1 MTAARVRLSAAA
13 RRSVGDAPVRE
24 GWVPRMLGCPPLP
37 RRPPPSPPRS
47 TSSAAPR
54 PGDLPWRGE
63 GALLLL
69 SAASGAADAFV
80 FLCVGQVFAGVMTG
94 NLVLLGASAA
104 GAGERGVA
112 LKVAVALGAYFCG
125 AAAGALMAGR
135 LGLRVPVLLGAEVVL
150 LGAAAVLWGL
160 ELVSSYGDRLG
171 LLALVAVAMGVQGRV
186 RVTPTNYFTG
196 TLTSLA
202 GRVALREL
210 RGGDGWVLGRLA
222 AVVAGAAVAALAER
236 WWSPGAA
243 LGALVPAA
251 GALVLETAPLRG
263 GGPRPDSGKP
273 RPDRGNPAGAA

>member
-1 MTAARVRLSAAA
+1 MSSA
-13 RRSVGDAPVRE
+13 
-24 GWVPRMLGCPPLP
+24 PPAL
-37 RRPPPSPPRS
+37 PPSPPPA
-47 TSSAAPR
+47 SSASRDGDAPS
-54 PGDLPWRGE
+54 RGE
-63 GALLLL
+63 AALLLL

-104 GAGERGVA
+104 GAGEDGVA
-112 LKVAVALGAYFCG
+112 LKVVVALAAYSCG
-125 AAAGALMAGR
+125 VAAGAHMAGR
-135 LGLRVPVLLGAEVVL
+135 RSFPVPALMAAEVVL

-160 ELVSSYGDRLG
+160 ELVTSYGHRLG
-171 LLALVAVAMGVQGRV
+171 LLALVALAMGVQGRV

-222 AVVAGAAVAALAER
+222 AVVVGAAVAALAER
-236 WWSPGAA
+236 WWIPGAA
-243 LGALVPAA
+243 LAPVVMAA
-251 GALVLETAPLRG
+251 GALILETVPGRG
-263 GGPRPDSGKP
+263 GRFRPGKRKP

>member
-1 MTAARVRLSAAA
+1 MSSA
-13 RRSVGDAPVRE
+13 
-24 GWVPRMLGCPPLP
+24 PPAL
-37 RRPPPSPPRS
+37 PPSPPPASGASRDGD
-47 TSSAAPR
+47 APS
-54 PGDLPWRGE
+54 RGE
-63 GALLLL
+63 AALLLL

-104 GAGERGVA
+104 GAGEDGVA
-112 LKVAVALGAYFCG
+112 LKVVVALAAYSCG
-125 AAAGALMAGR
+125 VAAGAHMAGR
-135 LGLRVPVLLGAEVVL
+135 RSFPVPALMAAEVVL

-160 ELVSSYGDRLG
+160 ELVTSYGHRLG
-171 LLALVAVAMGVQGRV
+171 LLALVALAMGVQGRV

-222 AVVAGAAVAALAER
+222 AVVVGAAVAALAER
-236 WWSPGAA
+236 WWIPGAA
-243 LGALVPAA
+243 LAPVVMAA
-251 GALVLETAPLRG
+251 GALILETVPGRG
-263 GGPRPDSGKP
+263 GRFRPGKRKP

>member
-1 MTAARVRLSAAA
+1 MSSA
-13 RRSVGDAPVRE
+13 
-24 GWVPRMLGCPPLP
+24 PPAL
-37 RRPPPSPPRS
+37 PPSPP
-47 TSSAAPR
+47 SAAGASR
-54 PGDLPWRGE
+54 DGDTPSRGE
-63 GALLLL
+63 AALLLL
-69 SAASGAADAFV
+69 SGASGAADAFV

-104 GAGERGVA
+104 GAGEDGVA
-112 LKVAVALGAYFCG
+112 LKVVVALAAYFCG
-125 AAAGALMAGR
+125 VVAGALMAGR
-135 LGLRVPVLLGAEVVL
+135 RGFRVPALLGVEVVL

-160 ELVSSYGDRLG
+160 ELVTSYGERLG

-186 RVTPTNYFTG
+186 RDTPTNYFTG

-243 LGALVPAA
+243 LGAVVMAA
-251 GALVLETAPLRG
+251 GALVLETIPARG
-263 GGPRPDSGKP
+263 RFRPGKGKP

>member
-1 MTAARVRLSAAA
+1 MPTA
-13 RRSVGDAPVRE
+13 
-24 GWVPRMLGCPPLP
+24 PPA
-37 RRPPPSPPRS
+37 PPPSPPRS

-69 SAASGAADAFV
+69 SAASGASDAFV

-263 GGPRPDSGKP
+263 GGPRPDRGKP

>member
-1 MTAARVRLSAAA
+1 MYSA
-13 RRSVGDAPVRE
+13 
-24 GWVPRMLGCPPLP
+24 PPAL
-37 RRPPPSPPRS
+37 PPSPPS
-47 TSSAAPR
+47 ASSSGASLT
-54 PGDLPWRGE
+54 GDAPWRGE
-63 GALLLL
+63 AALFLL

-104 GAGERGVA
+104 GAGEDGVA

-125 AAAGALMAGR
+125 VAAGALMAGR
-135 LGLRVPVLLGAEVVL
+135 RGYRVPVLLGVEVVL
-150 LGAAAVLWGL
+150 LGAAAVLWGPG
-160 ELVSSYGDRLG
+160 LVTSYGERLG

-210 RGGDGWVLGRLA
+210 RAGDGWVLGRLA

-243 LGALVPAA
+243 LGAVVMAA
-251 GALVLETAPLRG
+251 GALALETVPGRG
-263 GGPRPDSGKP
+263 GRFRRDKGKP

>member
-1 MTAARVRLSAAA
+1 MPTA
-13 RRSVGDAPVRE
+13 
-24 GWVPRMLGCPPLP
+24 PPA
-37 RRPPPSPPRS
+37 PPPSPPS
-47 TSSAAPR
+47 SPSSAAPR
-54 PGDLPWRGE
+54 AGDAPWRGE

-104 GAGERGVA
+104 GAGEDGVA

-125 AAAGALMAGR
+125 VAAGALLTGSR
-135 LGLRVPVLLGAEVVL
+135 GPRVALLLGTEVVL

-160 ELVSSYGDRLG
+160 ELVSTYGDRLG
-171 LLALVAVAMGVQGRV
+171 VLALVALAMGVQGRV

-202 GRVALREL
+202 GRFALREL

-222 AVVAGAAVAALAER
+222 AVVAGAAVAALTER

-243 LGALVPAA
+243 LGAVVLAA
-251 GALVLETAPLRG
+251 GALVLETAPRREGLF
-263 GGPRPDSGKP
+263 RPGKGKP

>member
-1 MTAARVRLSAAA
+1 MPTA
-13 RRSVGDAPVRE
+13 
-24 GWVPRMLGCPPLP
+24 PPA
-37 RRPPPSPPRS
+37 PPPSPSPS
-47 TSSAAPR
+47 PSSSGASRA
-54 PGDLPWRGE
+54 GDVPWHGQ

-69 SAASGAADAFV
+69 SGASGAADAFV

-104 GAGERGVA
+104 GAGEDGVA

-125 AAAGALMAGR
+125 VAAGALMAGR
-135 LGLRVPVLLGAEVVL
+135 RGPRVRALLGAEVVL
-150 LGAAAVLWGL
+150 LGAAAALWGL
-160 ELVSSYGDRLG
+160 ELVTSYGDRLG

-222 AVVAGAAVAALAER
+222 AVVAGAALAALAER

-243 LGALVPAA
+243 LGAVVMAA
-251 GALVLETAPLRG
+251 GALVLETVPYRG
-263 GGPRPDSGKP
+263 GRPGPGKGKP
-273 RPDRGNPAGAA
+273 RPDRGNPAGAV

>member
-1 MTAARVRLSAAA
+1 MSSA
-13 RRSVGDAPVRE
+13 
-24 GWVPRMLGCPPLP
+24 PPAL
-37 RRPPPSPPRS
+37 PPSPPS
-47 TSSAAPR
+47 ASSSGGSRTGDAPW
-54 PGDLPWRGE
+54 GGE
-63 GALLLL
+63 AALLLL

-104 GAGERGVA
+104 GAGEDGVA
-112 LKVAVALGAYFCG
+112 LKVVVALGTYFCG
-125 AAAGALMAGR
+125 AAAAALMAGR
-135 LGLRVPVLLGAEVVL
+135 WGYRVPALLGVEVVL
-150 LGAAAVLWGL
+150 LGAAAALWGL

-171 LLALVAVAMGVQGRV
+171 LLSLVAVAMGVQGRV

-202 GRVALREL
+202 GRVALRKL

-243 LGALVPAA
+243 LGAVVMAA
-251 GALVLETAPLRG
+251 GALALETVWGRG
-263 GGPRPDSGKP
+263 GRLRPDRRKP